1 MKIDSIMVGPI
12 MTNCYLLQ
20 DEKAK
25 VCALIDPGDDAKQVE
40 MLVDNSGCT
49 LQYILLTHGHFD
61 HWGAM
66 RPLLEKYDVPV
77 YIHKADVTD
86 RVGGDLLFQRLPEQ
100 HQRYYDEGDELTLG
114 DMTLRVM
121 HTPGHSKG
129 SGCLVVNDV
138 IFAGDTL
145 FRSSCG
151 RTDFPG
157 GDYREMLSSL
167 ARLGRMEGNY
177 HVYSGHERD
186 TELDAERRF
195 NPYMKQGMTL

>member
-61 HWGAM
+61 HWGAV

-86 RVGGDLLFQRLPEQ
+86 RVGGDLLFQRLDEQ

-129 SGCLVVNDV
+129 SICLVVNDV

-157 GDYREMLSSL
+157 GDYREMLASL

-177 HVYSGHERD
+177 QVYSGHERD

>member
-25 VCALIDPGDDAKQVE
+25 ICALIDPGDDAKRVE
-40 MLVDNSGCT
+40 TMVDNSGCT

-61 HWGAM
+61 HWGAV

-86 RVGGDLLFQRLPEQ
+86 RVGGDLLFQRLDEQ

-114 DMTLRVM
+114 DMTIRVM

-129 SGCLVVNDV
+129 SVCLVVNDV

-145 FRSSCG
+145 FRTSCG

-157 GDYREMLSSL
+157 GDYREILASL
-167 ARLGRMEGNY
+167 ARLSRMEGNY

-186 TELDAERRF
+186 SELDYERRF

>member
-1 MKIDSIMVGPI
+1 MKIDAIMVGPI

-25 VCALIDPGDDAKQVE
+25 VCALIDPGDDAKRVE
-40 MLVDNSGCT
+40 TMVDNSGCT

-61 HWGAM
+61 HWGAV

-77 YIHKADVTD
+77 YIHNADVTD
-86 RVGGDLLFQRLPEQ
+86 RDGGDLLFRRLDEQ
-100 HQRYYDEGDELTLG
+100 HQCYYDEGDALTLG
-114 DMTLRVM
+114 DMSIRVM

-129 SGCLVVNDV
+129 SVCLVVNDV

>member
-1 MKIDSIMVGPI
+1 MKIDTMMVGPI

-20 DEKAK
+20 DEKAG

-40 MLVDNSGCT
+40 TMVDNSGCT

-61 HWGAM
+61 HCSAV

-77 YIHKADVTD
+77 YIHRADATD
-86 RVGGDLLFQRLPEQ
+86 RQGHDLMFQRVDEQ
-100 HQRYYDEGDELTLG
+100 HQRYYDEGDTLTLG
-114 DMTLRVM
+114 ELTIRVM

-129 SGCLVVNDV
+129 SVCLVVNDV

-145 FRSSCG
+145 FRASCG

-157 GDYREMLSSL
+157 GAGFPLQLLDHCHDHTGRVYLQSAPMLFP
-167 ARLGRMEGNY
+167 
-177 HVYSGHERD
+177 H
-186 TELDAERRF
+186 
-195 NPYMKQGMTL
+195 

>member
-40 MLVDNSGCT
+40 MLVDSSGCA

-61 HWGAM
+61 HWGAV

-77 YIHKADVTD
+77 YIHEADVTD
-86 RVGGDLLFQRLPEQ
+86 RPGGDLLFQRLDEK
-100 HQRYYDEGDELTLG
+100 HQRYYDEGDTLTLG
-114 DMTLRVM
+114 EMILRVM

-129 SGCLVVNDV
+129 SVCLVVNDV

-167 ARLGRMEGNY
+167 ARLGRMEGSY

-186 TELDAERRF
+186 TDLDAERRF
-195 NPYMKQGMTL
+195 NPYLKHGMTL

>member
-1 MKIDSIMVGPI
+1 MKIDTMTVGPI

-20 DEKAK
+20 DENAA

-40 MLVDNSGCT
+40 TMVDNSGCT

-61 HWGAM
+61 HCSAV

-77 YIHKADVTD
+77 YIHRADATD
-86 RVGGDLLFQRLPEQ
+86 RQGHDLMFQRVDEQ
-100 HQRYYDEGDELTLG
+100 HQRYYDEGDELPLG
-114 DMTLRVM
+114 ELTIRVM

-129 SGCLVVNDV
+129 SVCLVVNDV

-145 FRSSCG
+145 FRASCG

-157 GDYREMLSSL
+157 GDYREMLLSL
-167 ARLGRMEGNY
+167 ARLGRMEGNF
-177 HVYSGHERD
+177 HVYSGHESD
-186 TELDAERRF
+186 TELDYERRV
-195 NPYMKQGMTL
+195 NPYMKQGMSL

>member
-20 DEKAK
+20 DEKNK
-25 VCALIDPGDDAKQVE
+25 VCALIDPGDDAKRVE
-40 MLVDNSGCT
+40 ILVDNSGCT

-61 HWGAM
+61 HWGAV
-66 RPLLEKYDVPV
+66 RPLLKKYDVPV

-86 RVGGDLLFQRLPEQ
+86 RVGGDLLFQCLDEK

-114 DMTLRVM
+114 ELKLRVM

-129 SGCLVVNDV
+129 SVCLVVNDV

-151 RTDFPG
+151 RIDFPG